1 MLLQLRDKDLSIIEK
16 ERKEKVN
23 KKERIRN
30 KRENI

>member
-1 MLLQLRDKDLSIIEK
+1 MLLQLRDKDMSIIEK